1 MDTLPYTASCA
12 SNRLLTLLCKLNVN
26 VEYVV
31 VAVMMLF
38 CGYDTAN
45 SEKVCVVKGSQCSFD
60 WPS

>member
-12 SNRLLTLLCKLNVN
+12 STRLLTLLCKLNVN
-26 VEYVV
+26 VEYVL

-45 SEKVCVVKGSQCSFD
+45 SEKVCFVKRN
-60 WPS
+60 